1 MRGDS
6 GLSDSKQLLAQ
17 KTYTEKH
24 QDLFDEIKKIED
36 QKYKEVS
43 KKTLL
48 QKIKEWFRFLK

>member
-48 QKIKEWFRFLK
+48 EWFRFLK